1 MQKQVLRKE
10 RTLEEQQLKEMWQTY
25 GSEKRFNYSKIK
37 DRLGDNHSIV
47 KFKADEPIVMRGD
60 FPTYIYFIRSGVAIG
75 IRDYE
80 DGSEYDYFQLDETN
94 GSIGLLETLAQKE
107 EIIATITCLT
117 EVTAVRVPSAT
128 VYQWIMQDLELLR
141 LSANLLADDLY
152 HRSGSD
158 GLFYQL
164 NGVDRLRYY
173 LVEYYDKQ
181 VKSGDELV
189 EIQEIREKIGHKL
202 GLSVRTVGRSLK
214 KLRDNKEI
222 VSIDRKIYVGSN
234 ERQRLQKHLIRV

>member
-1 MQKQVLRKE
+1 M
-10 RTLEEQQLKEMWQTY
+10 EENRLKKMWQTY
-25 GSEKRFNYSKIK
+25 GSEKHFNYTKIQE
-37 DRLGDNHSIV
+37 RLGENYSTV
-47 KFKADEPIVMRGD
+47 KFRANEPIVMRGD
-60 FPTYIYFIRSGVAIG
+60 FPEYIYFIRSGIAVG

-94 GSIGLLETLAQKE
+94 GSVGLLEVLAQKE

-117 EVTAVRVPSAT
+117 DVEVVRVPSAT
-128 VYQWIMQDLELLR
+128 VYQWIMEDLELLR

-164 NGVDRLRYY
+164 DGVDRLRHF

-181 VKSGDELV
+181 TRNAEELV
-189 EIQEIREKIGHKL
+189 EIKEFREKIGNKL
-202 GLSVRTVGRSLK
+202 GMSVRTVGRSLK
-214 KLRDNKEI
+214 KLRENQEI
-222 VSIDRKIYVGSN
+222 VSIDRKIYVGPK
-234 ERQRLQKHLIRV
+234 ERQQLQKNLIQI

>member
-1 MQKQVLRKE
+1 M
-10 RTLEEQQLKEMWQTY
+10 EENRLKKMWQTY
-25 GSEKRFNYSKIK
+25 GSEKHFNYTKIQE
-37 DRLGDNHSIV
+37 RLGENYSTV
-47 KFKADEPIVMRGD
+47 KFRANEPIVMRGD
-60 FPTYIYFIRSGVAIG
+60 FPEYIYFIRSGIAVG

-94 GSIGLLETLAQKE
+94 GSVGLLEVLAQKE

-117 EVTAVRVPSAT
+117 DVEVVRVSSAT
-128 VYQWIMQDLELLR
+128 VYQWIMEDLELLR

-164 NGVDRLRYY
+164 DGVDRLRHF

-181 VKSGDELV
+181 MRNAEELV
-189 EIQEIREKIGHKL
+189 EIKEFREKIGNKL
-202 GLSVRTVGRSLK
+202 GMSVRTVGRSLK
-214 KLRDNKEI
+214 KLRENQEI
-222 VSIDRKIYVGSN
+222 VSIDRKIYVGPK
-234 ERQRLQKHLIRV
+234 ERQQLKKNLIQI

>member
-1 MQKQVLRKE
+1 M
-10 RTLEEQQLKEMWQTY
+10 EENRLKKMWQTY
-25 GSEKRFNYSKIK
+25 GSEKHFNYTKIQE
-37 DRLGDNHSIV
+37 RLGKNYSTV
-47 KFKADEPIVMRGD
+47 KFRANEPIVMRGD
-60 FPTYIYFIRSGVAIG
+60 FPEYIYFIRSGIAVG

-94 GSIGLLETLAQKE
+94 GSVGLLEVLAQKE

-117 EVTAVRVPSAT
+117 DVEVVRVPSAT
-128 VYQWIMQDLELLR
+128 VYQWIMEDLELLR

-164 NGVDRLRYY
+164 DGVDRLRHF

-181 VKSGDELV
+181 TRNAEELV
-189 EIQEIREKIGHKL
+189 EIKEFREKIGNKL
-202 GLSVRTVGRSLK
+202 GMSVRTVGRSLK
-214 KLRDNKEI
+214 KLRENQEI
-222 VSIDRKIYVGSN
+222 VSIDRKIYVGPK
-234 ERQRLQKHLIRV
+234 ERQQLQKNLIQI

>member
-1 MQKQVLRKE
+1 MEKQR
-10 RTLEEQQLKEMWQTY
+10 LKEMWQRY
-25 GSEKRFNYSKIK
+25 GSEKSFNYSKIK
-37 DRLGDNHSIV
+37 DRLGDNHSTV
-47 KFKADEPIVMRGD
+47 KFKVDEPIVMRGD
-60 FPTYIYFIRSGVAIG
+60 FPAYIYFICSGVAIG

-94 GSIGLLETLAQKE
+94 GSVGLLETLAQKE

-117 EVTAVRVPSAT
+117 EVTALRVPSAT

-173 LVEYYDKQ
+173 LVECYDKQ
-181 VKSGDELV
+181 VKSGNEFV
-189 EIQEIREKIGHKL
+189 KIQEIREKIGHKL
-202 GLSVRTVGRSLK
+202 GMSVRTVGRSLK

-222 VSIDRKIYVGSN
+222 VSIDRKIYVGAN
-234 ERQRLQKHLIRV
+234 ERQRLQNHLIRI

>member
-1 MQKQVLRKE
+1 V
-10 RTLEEQQLKEMWQTY
+10 EENRLKKMWQTY
-25 GSEKRFNYSKIK
+25 GSEKHFNYTKIQE
-37 DRLGDNHSIV
+37 RLGENYSTV
-47 KFKADEPIVMRGD
+47 KFRANEPIVMRGD
-60 FPTYIYFIRSGVAIG
+60 FPEYIYFIRSGIAVG

-94 GSIGLLETLAQKE
+94 GSVGLLEVLAQKE

-117 EVTAVRVPSAT
+117 DVEVVRVSSAT
-128 VYQWIMQDLELLR
+128 VYQWIMEDLELLR

-164 NGVDRLRYY
+164 DGVDRLRHF

-181 VKSGDELV
+181 MRNAEELV
-189 EIQEIREKIGHKL
+189 EIKEFREKIGNKL
-202 GLSVRTVGRSLK
+202 GMSVRTVGRSLK
-214 KLRDNKEI
+214 KLRENQEI
-222 VSIDRKIYVGSN
+222 VSIDRKIYVGPK
-234 ERQRLQKHLIRV
+234 ERQQLKKNLIQI

>member
-1 MQKQVLRKE
+1 M
-10 RTLEEQQLKEMWQTY
+10 EENRLKAMWQTY
-25 GSEKRFNYSKIK
+25 GSEKHFNYTKIQ
-37 DRLGDNHSIV
+37 DRLGDNYSIV
-47 KFKADEPIVMRGD
+47 KFKANEPIVLRGD
-60 FPTYIYFIRSGVAIG
+60 FPEYIYFIRSGVAVG
-75 IRDYE
+75 IRNYE

-107 EIIATITCLT
+107 EIIATVTCVT
-117 EVTAVRVPSAT
+117 EVEVVRVPSAT

-164 NGVDRLRYY
+164 DGVDRLRYY

-181 VKSGDELV
+181 AKSADDQVEVREL
-189 EIQEIREKIGHKL
+189 REKIGNKL
-202 GLSVRTVGRSLK
+202 GMSVRTVGRSLK
-214 KLRDNKEI
+214 KLRENQEI
-222 VSIDRKIYVGSN
+222 ISIDRKIYVGPN
-234 ERQRLQKHLIRV
+234 ERQRLQKHLIRI